1 MWHFFIQI
9 VRGLKAL
16 HDLRI
21 CHRDIKCANV
31 FLTKEGVVKL
41 GDMNVSRVAKGGL
54 MRTQT
59 GTPYYACPE
68 VWKDM
73 PYDNR
78 SDVWSAGCVL
88 YEMITLLPPF
98 RAQTMKGLYSK
109 VLSGKYE
116 ALPGHYSD
124 DMRKVLRSCLQV
136 RASERATCDKILKMP
151 GLLNHVTGTLD
162 EIQAMMPDQ
171 ENLMKTIRM
180 PRRMG

>member
-1 MWHFFIQI
+1 MINNHKKGNSNFTERQVWHFFIQI
-9 VRGLKAL
+9 IRGLKAL
-16 HDLRI
+16 HDLKI

-31 FLTKEGVVKL
+31 FLTRDGVVKL
-41 GDMNVSRVAKGGL
+41 GDMNVSRVVKGGM

-88 YEMITLLPPF
+88 YEMITKMPPF
-98 RAQTMKGLYSK
+98 RATTMKGLYAK
-109 VLSGKYE
+109 VLSGKYDPI
-116 ALPGHYSD
+116 ASFYTQDL
-124 DMRKVLRSCLQV
+124 KNILKSCLQV
-136 RASERATCDKILKMP
+136 RLSDRANCDKILKMP

-162 EIQAMMPDQ
+162 
-171 ENLMKTIRM
+171 
-180 PRRMG
+180 